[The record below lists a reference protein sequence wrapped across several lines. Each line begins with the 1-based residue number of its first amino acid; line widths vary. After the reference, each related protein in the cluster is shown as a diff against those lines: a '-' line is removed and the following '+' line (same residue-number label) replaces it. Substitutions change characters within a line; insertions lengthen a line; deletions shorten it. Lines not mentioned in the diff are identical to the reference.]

1 MSTLDNHWIT
11 AIHEAAHAVAAVRTG
26 LVFDVVS
33 AIRDDEREVDGA
45 LDWLDLH
52 SNVQLEMPPEALALV
67 LLAGPCAEAKL
78 RGLRFDRVF
87 SGVAAMDDR
96 ESVASLRLSTEQFLQ
111 VSRDAVAF
119 VDEDWSAIQRVAEEL
134 ETGVELAYD
143 EVEAIVIELDEAASS

>member
-1 MSTLDNHWIT
+1 MVNDNTRIT
-11 AIHEAAHAVAAVRTG
+11 AFHEAAHAVAAVRTG

-52 SNVQLEMPPEALALV
+52 TGVEIQMPPEALALV
-67 LLAGPCAEAKL
+67 LLAGPCAEARL

-87 SGVAAMDDR
+87 SGVGAMDDR
-96 ESVASLRLSTEQFLQ
+96 ESIASLRLSPEQFLQ

-119 VDEDWSAIQRVAEEL
+119 VEEDWPAIERVAGEL
-134 ETGVELAYD
+134 EAGVELDYD
-143 EVEAIVIELDEAASS
+143 EVEAIVIEVDEGA